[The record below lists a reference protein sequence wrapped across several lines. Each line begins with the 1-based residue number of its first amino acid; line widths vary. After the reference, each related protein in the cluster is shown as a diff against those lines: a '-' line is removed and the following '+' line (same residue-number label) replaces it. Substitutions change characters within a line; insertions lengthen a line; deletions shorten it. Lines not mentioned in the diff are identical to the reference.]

1 MLALHEASDPT
12 QRFALA
18 VHAAPRR
25 SICRLLLGVT
35 SVARLPSH
43 STGHSLTAC
52 NGPSVRYA
60 RNAFL
65 VLK

>member
-18 VHAAPRR
+18 VPAALKRT
-25 SICRLLLGVT
+25 IGRLLLSVT
-35 SVARLPSH
+35 PVACLPSH
-43 STGHSLTAC
+43 LTGHLLTAC